1 MAEAVLSLQMG
12 NKDLD
17 QTKIDRITACFASYG
32 LPTHVP
38 VRAILTELFWLLD
51 ADDAL
56 AVWLVIPSRTLSCLA
71 LLNADQVLGFGFRRG
86 WISRC

>member
-51 ADDAL
+51 ADDVL

-71 LLNADQVLGFGFRRG
+71 LNADQVLGFGFRRG

>member
-38 VRAILTELFWLLD
+38 VRAILTELFWCWMLTMR
-51 ADDAL
+51 
-56 AVWLVIPSRTLSCLA
+56 WR
-71 LLNADQVLGFGFRRG
+71 FGSSFRHAH
-86 WISRC
+86 

>member
-1 MAEAVLSLQMG
+1 MAGCVAEADLSLRMG

-56 AVWLVIPSRTLSCLA
+56 AVLA
-71 LLNADQVLGFGFRRG
+71 RHSVTHTELLGTE
-86 WISRC
+86 C